1 MENSSQ
7 TEQAFI
13 EAIEQ
18 YKQLIYKVCY
28 MYSSNGSELN
38 DLYQEVVVNLWR
50 GFKNFKGDSALSTW
64 IYRVGLNTCI
74 SYYRK
79 TLSRPQTVTL
89 TDTLEV
95 FEDSSKTEQI
105 RELYRLVNKL
115 NKFERALILLWLDN
129 KTYEEIADIMGL
141 SRNTIASKL
150 KRIKTKIVEMSN
162 Q

>member
-1 MENSSQ
+1 MEKSPSLEQ
-7 TEQAFI
+7 TFI

-18 YKQLIYKVCY
+18 YKHLIYKVCY
-28 MYSSNGSELN
+28 MYSSDGCELN

-50 GFKNFKGDSALSTW
+50 GFKDFKGDSALSTW
-64 IYRVGLNTCI
+64 IYRVALNTCI

-79 TLSRPQTVTL
+79 TSSRPQTVAL
-89 TDTLEV
+89 VDNLEV
-95 FEDSSKTEQI
+95 YEDTVKTEQI
-105 RELYRLVNKL
+105 RELYRLVNML

-150 KRIKTKIVEMSN
+150 KRVKTKLVDMSN